1 MAPNL
6 FRFLLLTIALYAFLR
21 GGRDERLT
29 AVICL
34 LGALVTHIVI
44 SPLHQRFQGVE
55 TAVLIVDLAVL
66 AGFVAVALR
75 SDRFWPLWMAGV
87 QLTTVMGHAMKSVES
102 DLLPRAYAA
111 SLGFWAYWTLAI
123 LAVGVWRHHR
133 RVLASRRLSEAA

>member
-6 FRFLLLTIALYAFLR
+6 FRLLLLAIALYAFWR
-21 GGRDERLT
+21 GGSDEKWT

-44 SPLHQRFQGVE
+44 SPLHERFQGVE
-55 TAVLIVDLAVL
+55 TAVLMVDLAVL
-66 AGFVAVALR
+66 AGFAAIALR

-87 QLTTVMGHAMKSVES
+87 QLTTVMGHAMKLVDDE
-102 DLLPRAYAA
+102 LLPRAYAA

-133 RVLASRRLSEAA
+133 RAAESRRSAQAG

>member
-6 FRFLLLTIALYAFLR
+6 FRILLVAIALYAFLR
-21 GGRDERLT
+21 GGSDEKWT

-44 SPLHQRFQGVE
+44 SPLHERFQGVE

-75 SDRFWPLWMAGV
+75 SDRFWPLWMSGV
-87 QLTTVMGHAMKSVES
+87 QLTTVMGHAMKLVDA

-111 SLGFWAYWTLAI
+111 SLVFWAYWTLLI
-123 LAVGVWRHHR
+123 LAIGVWRHHR
-133 RVLASRRLSEAA
+133 REIASRRAADPG